1 MNIEII
7 NYVYCTEYYIGN
19 YNSMYNVHIS
29 IYLDFFC
36 KIKED
41 LRKSLIIQNLFV
53 QILTHIVYIN
63 TDKKNILFKNL
74 QYKHGSLLKKKM
86 FIFELLDTFGIVY
99 IYLSL
104 SI

>member
-41 LRKSLIIQNLFV
+41 LRKKFNNS
-53 QILTHIVYIN
+53 
-63 TDKKNILFKNL
+63 
-74 QYKHGSLLKKKM
+74 
-86 FIFELLDTFGIVY
+86 E
-99 IYLSL
+99 
-104 SI
+104 SIRSNFDSYSIHQH